1 MKLNTGSFAKRALMV
16 ALLAGG
22 GMLAT
27 ASMATNTGAP
37 ANNCEARQG
46 QKVMKESAK
55 WREQRAAH
63 LAELKAQLKLKPE
76 QEAAWQAFSS
86 GVESGVRGRNMDR
99 QAMRDEFAKLNTPQ
113 RLDQMLAKSEARRGK
128 MLQRVE
134 TTKAFY
140 AELTP
145 EQQSVFDSRTRM
157 KRQHGHKRQRM
168 HS

>member
-1 MKLNTGSFAKRALMV
+1 MKLSTTSFAKRALMV
-16 ALLAGG
+16 ALFAGG

-27 ASMATNTGAP
+27 ASIAMNPAAP

-46 QKVMKESAK
+46 QKVQKDSAK

-76 QEAAWQAFSS
+76 QEAAWQAFS
-86 GVESGVRGRNMDR
+86 GAVESGARGRNMDR

-113 RLDQMLAKSEARRGK
+113 RLDKMLAKSEVRRDR

-157 KRQHGHKRQRM
+157 KRHPGHKHQRM
-168 HS
+168 QS